1 MKLPRYFIVGDR
13 PVKLVDTPD
22 GGMDVLAWEWGTGR
36 FVRELR
42 YLARVTG
49 GTDAEVD
56 EVGEADFER
65 HCAALREG

>member
-1 MKLPRYFIVGDR
+1 MKLPRYFIVGAR
-13 PVKLVDTPD
+13 PVKLVETPE

-49 GTDAEVD
+49 GTDVEVD
-56 EVGEADFER
+56 EVDAAAFER
-65 HCAALREG
+65 HCAELREG